1 MASERGVRNTWF
13 PMLVYEEQIEAVR
26 QNLALFG
33 YKYAICKH
41 DKDLNERGEVKK
53 VHWHVVV
60 ICGKIE
66 YQFTLANRLGVER
79 RFVERPLSTEPNG
92 AIRYLTHID
101 NPEKA
106 QYDRESIETNIEAA
120 ELERLHQKA
129 EKRSKDE
136 ENEELLNDIERLAT
150 KSISYKDFFRAHPAF
165 IYQAN
170 SLLKLV
176 QIASDVQWTSTIDK
190 ETGEIIS

>member
-1 MASERGVRNTWF
+1 MASERGVRSTWF

-41 DKDLNERGEVKK
+41 DKDLNENGEVKK

-60 ICGKIE
+60 VSGKRE
-66 YQFTLANRLGVER
+66 FQFTLADRLGVER

-106 QYDRESIETNIEAA
+106 HYYRESIETNIEAA

-136 ENEELLNDIERLAT
+136 ENESLLDDIEKLAQ
-150 KSISYKDFFRAHPAF
+150 KGMSYKAFFRAHPSF

-176 QIASDVQWTSTIDK
+176 QIASDFQWTSTIDK
-190 ETGEIIS
+190 ETGEILS